1 LHLRLFNADPHLTF
15 VARWRQVI
23 VLWWVR
29 NSAIAAARLTRL
41 YRSQKGHAMTQL
53 DSNSRPLLKSRPRH
67 LQHTQT
73 MLVAGGLV
81 AFAIVAVA
89 AAMMTTLL

>member
-1 LHLRLFNADPHLTF
+1 
-15 VARWRQVI
+15 
-23 VLWWVR
+23 
-29 NSAIAAARLTRL
+29 
-41 YRSQKGHAMTQL
+41 MTQL

-89 AAMMTTLL
+89 AAMMITLL